1 MKTTADPDKVFILFG
16 RGAHDTRQD
25 GDFAFT
31 AVFTAL
37 AVSLWRGKGDLVP
50 WAGAALLAIL
60 SEKLPDTGRF
70 KEFMEALPG
79 TILVSLV
86 APGVLAAGLWG
97 CLASLATALLVWRTG
112 NVFVAMFSGM
122 GIVAGARHLGL

>member
-1 MKTTADPDKVFILFG
+1 MNIADNHMTVIL
-16 RGAHDTRQD
+16 AI
-25 GDFAFT
+25 
-31 AVFTAL
+31 
-37 AVSLWRGKGDLVP
+37 
-50 WAGAALLAIL
+50 AGAAVVTYAFRFGGLLL

-70 KEFMEALPG
+70 KEFMETLPG

-86 APGVLAAGLWG
+86 APGILAAGLWG

-112 NVFVAMFSGM
+112 NVFVAMLSGM

>member
-1 MKTTADPDKVFILFG
+1 
-16 RGAHDTRQD
+16 
-25 GDFAFT
+25 
-31 AVFTAL
+31 VFTAL

-97 CLASLATALLVWRTG
+97 CLASLATALLVWRGQDT
-112 NVFVAMFSGM
+112 
-122 GIVAGARHLGL
+122 